1 MQYQGHTL
9 RHEMKYYINKS
20 VYHTLRNRLKTV
32 IFTDSNMKREEGY
45 LVSSLYFD
53 DMYQSALEEKQSGI
67 RFRKKFRIR
76 CYDLEDKYIR
86 LECKKKYHEFIS
98 KTSASLTRAEY
109 DCILAGNYE
118 FLGHRKE
125 QVCKELL
132 AYNKTRLMKP
142 KVVVEYMREAYVLPT
157 GNVRIT
163 FDKDISASI
172 GNYDMFAK
180 DYMTRKV
187 LEEEIMVMEIKF
199 DDFLPTHVMSI
210 LKTAMT
216 NKCAISK
223 YVMCREEKRRVQLR

>member
-1 MQYQGHTL
+1 MQYEGNML

-32 IFTDSNMKREEGY
+32 IFIDPNMKREEGY

-76 CYDLEDKYIR
+76 CYDLEDKYIK

-98 KTSASLTRAEY
+98 KISAPLTRAEY
-109 DCILAGNYE
+109 DCILSGNYE
-118 FLGHRKE
+118 FLRHRKE

-132 AYNKTRLMKP
+132 AYNRTRLMKP

-163 FDKDISASI
+163 FDKDIAASI
-172 GNYDMFAK
+172 GNYNMFSK
-180 DYMTRKV
+180 DYITRKV
-187 LEEEIMVMEIKF
+187 LEEETMVMEVKF
-199 DDFLPTHVMSI
+199 DDFLPAHVMSI
-210 LKTAMT
+210 LRTAMT
-216 NKCAISK
+216 DKCAISK
-223 YVMCREEKRRVQLR
+223 YVMCREEKRRIQLR

>member
-1 MQYQGHTL
+1 MQYEGNML

-32 IFTDSNMKREEGY
+32 IFLDPNMKREEGY

-76 CYDLEDKYIR
+76 CYDLEDKYIK

-98 KTSASLTRAEY
+98 KISVPLTRAEY
-109 DCILAGNYE
+109 DCILSGNYE

-132 AYNKTRLMKP
+132 AYNRTRLMKP
-142 KVVVEYMREAYVLPT
+142 KVVVEYMRESYVLPT

-163 FDKDISASI
+163 FDKDIAASI
-172 GNYDMFAK
+172 GNYNMFSK
-180 DYMTRKV
+180 DYITRKV
-187 LEEEIMVMEIKF
+187 LEEETMVMEVKF
-199 DDFLPTHVMSI
+199 DDFLPAHVISI
-210 LKTAMT
+210 LRTAMT
-216 NKCAISK
+216 DKCAISK
-223 YVMCREEKRRVQLR
+223 YVMCREEKRRIQLR

>member
-76 CYDLEDKYIR
+76 CYNLEDNYIR
-86 LECKKKYHEFIS
+86 LECKKKYDEFIS
-98 KTSASLTRAEY
+98 KTSAALTRAEY
-109 DCILAGNYE
+109 DSILAGNYE

-125 QVCKELL
+125 QICKELL

-142 KVVVEYMREAYVLPT
+142 GVAVEYMREAYVLPT

-163 FDKDISASI
+163 FDKDISSSI

-187 LEEEIMVMEIKF
+187 LKEEIMVMEVKF

-210 LKTAMT
+210 LNTAMT
-216 NKCAISK
+216 DKCAISK
-223 YVMCREEKRRVQLR
+223 YVMCREEKRRIQLR